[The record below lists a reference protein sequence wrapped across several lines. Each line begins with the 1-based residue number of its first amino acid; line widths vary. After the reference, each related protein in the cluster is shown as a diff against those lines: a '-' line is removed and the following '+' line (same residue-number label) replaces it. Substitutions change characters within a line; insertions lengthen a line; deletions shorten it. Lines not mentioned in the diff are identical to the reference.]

1 MTTASRPRATLA
13 RVGGGGALVAADA
26 FVAFE
31 DPEVQDAVEDARAK
45 VDLLRGVTEAR
56 LKKLS
61 RAQLTGIV
69 SDLLAMAARFEFERE
84 ERFERMKRETAPP
97 PPPPRRNRSPGGAA
111 GARAR
116 ASQTPIS
123 TTTTTT
129 TTTTRRPA
137 ETTRR
142 DREWLR
148 VNQRAP
154 PTRVETESAV
164 VVIQAHARG
173 YLSRARARENRSR
186 RAREGVDGSAGAP
199 AAKSRT
205 TPLTGPEL
213 VAREM
218 ARAKM
223 EHLVNEFKERKRRDA
238 AFLEKS
244 ARDIA

>member
-97 PPPPRRNRSPGGAA
+97 PPPPRRNRSPG
-111 GARAR
+111 
-116 ASQTPIS
+116 
-123 TTTTTT
+123 
-129 TTTTRRPA
+129 
-137 ETTRR
+137 
-142 DREWLR
+142 
-148 VNQRAP
+148 
-154 PTRVETESAV
+154 
-164 VVIQAHARG
+164 
-173 YLSRARARENRSR
+173 LS
-186 RAREGVDGSAGAP
+186 
-199 AAKSRT
+199 
-205 TPLTGPEL
+205 LI
-213 VAREM
+213 
-218 ARAKM
+218 
-223 EHLVNEFKERKRRDA
+223 H
-238 AFLEKS
+238 
-244 ARDIA
+244 I